1 MKGGKAQSGG
11 EWSRCAHREREKSG
25 RQAVKQTEK
34 MGEGLLAAV
43 CSARPLCG
51 RLCALLAEP
60 CTARICRKRH
70 PCVVKDEQKAAPCGW
85 SSCARRMEA
94 LRQAA
99 KKTAPLILPAG
110 EDAGAC
116 SRFRQIAEIRSYS
129 ARRRGRRSRAS
140 VREGQVRV
148 TCFFSAPERRAV
160 IFSA

>member
-43 CSARPLCG
+43 CSARSLCG
-51 RLCALLAEP
+51 RLCALLTEP
-60 CTARICRKRH
+60 CTARICRKRY

-94 LRQAA
+94 LRQAG
-99 KKTAPLILPAG
+99 KEDRPLIYPLEKTQESAADSG
-110 EDAGAC
+110 
-116 SRFRQIAEIRSYS
+116 RRMEIRSYPTY
-129 ARRRGRRSRAS
+129 RRRYVSRAS
-140 VREGQVRV
+140 VREDYVRV
-148 TCFFSAPERRAV
+148 MCFFPAPERQAV